1 MISLRYP
8 FRLSSGAP
16 ESATGE
22 EIVVSAINQLFAQD
36 RGERV
41 YDSTNGVSLTK
52 YVFENNDSLLR
63 ANLRREITLAL
74 NRNEP
79 RSELISAPVRTFER
93 DNKSVLVEVTVLWR
107 YRGRVYSLARSVT
120 VER

>member
-8 FRLSSGAP
+8 FRISSGSP

-41 YDSTNGVSLTK
+41 YDSTNGVSLIK

-79 RSELISAPVRTFER
+79 RAELISAPVRTFTQ
-93 DNKSVLVEVTVLWR
+93 DDDSVLVEVTVLWR
-107 YRGRVYSLARSVT
+107 YRGRVYSLARAVS